1 MHYIG
6 KLNKNRIGKYA
17 NKIVTFDVVLTEERR
32 LHIYE
37 NHTKDYE
44 QIIENIDRVVLNPNE
59 VLEDLKHKDTILLI
73 DKLEKD
79 NLNVVIKL
87 NIVDNESHPKNSVM
101 TAWIIREKNLQKLRK
116 NTQIIYKNE

>member
-6 KLNKNRIGKYA
+6 KLNKNRIGKYT

>member
-116 NTQIIYKNE
+116 TSAESKK

>member
-17 NKIVTFDVVLTEERR
+17 NKIVTVDVVLTEERR

>member
-6 KLNKNRIGKYA
+6 KLNKNKIGKYA
-17 NKIVTFDVVLTEERR
+17 NKIATFDVILTEERR
-32 LHIYE
+32 LHIYT

-44 QIIENIDRVVLNPNE
+44 QIIKNIDSVVLRPNE
-59 VLEDLKHKDTILLI
+59 VLEDLKHKDTLLFI
-73 DKLEKD
+73 GKLEQD

-87 NIVDNESHPKNSVM
+87 NVVDDKSHPKNSVM

>member
-6 KLNKNRIGKYA
+6 KLNKNKIGKYA
-17 NKIVTFDVVLTEERR
+17 NKIATFDVILTEERR
-32 LHIYE
+32 LHIYT

-44 QIIENIDRVVLNPNE
+44 QIIKNIDSVVLRPNE
-59 VLEDLKHKDTILLI
+59 VLEDLKYKDTLLFI
-73 DKLEKD
+73 GKLEQD

-87 NIVDNESHPKNSVM
+87 NVVDDKSHPKNSVM

>member
-1 MHYIG
+1 LHYIG

>member
-37 NHTKDYE
+37 NNTKDYE
-44 QIIENIDRVVLNPNE
+44 QIIENIDSVVLNPNE
-59 VLEDLKHKDTILLI
+59 VLEDLKHKETILLI
-73 DKLEKD
+73 GKLEKD

-87 NIVDNESHPKNSVM
+87 NVVDNERHPKNSVM

-116 NTQIIYKNE
+116 NTQIIYNNE